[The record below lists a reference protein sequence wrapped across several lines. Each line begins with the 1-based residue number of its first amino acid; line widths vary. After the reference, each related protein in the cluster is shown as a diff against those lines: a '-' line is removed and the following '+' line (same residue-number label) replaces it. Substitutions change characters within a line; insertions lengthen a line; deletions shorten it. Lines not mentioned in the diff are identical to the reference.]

1 MELYAIY
8 ERYQRDLI
16 RFATSL
22 THSKEPAEDLVQQA
36 YLKALDFLVLF
47 ENMHPEQIK
56 GWFFTT
62 IKRLFIDSYRRQQRF
77 CDFPENELACDG
89 FEGQLINRLVVQ
101 QALDLLSE
109 EHREL
114 VVLRYLSGYSA
125 AKIAQMLHRN
135 PSTIRSSLSVARAQ
149 FVKHLNMEAHHEKL

>member
-36 YLKALDFLVLF
+36 YLKALDFLELL
-47 ENMHPEQIK
+47 ETMHPEQIK

-62 IKRLFIDSYRRQQRF
+62 IKRLFIDSYRRQKRF
-77 CDFPENELACDG
+77 CDMPENEMACDS
-89 FEGQLINRLVVQ
+89 FEGQLIDKLAVQ
-101 QALDLLSE
+101 EALGYLSD

-125 AKIAQMLHRN
+125 AKIAQILHRN
-135 PSTIRSSLSVARAQ
+135 PSTIRSSLSVARAH
-149 FVKHLNMEAHHEKL
+149 FVKHLNLEAYHEKL